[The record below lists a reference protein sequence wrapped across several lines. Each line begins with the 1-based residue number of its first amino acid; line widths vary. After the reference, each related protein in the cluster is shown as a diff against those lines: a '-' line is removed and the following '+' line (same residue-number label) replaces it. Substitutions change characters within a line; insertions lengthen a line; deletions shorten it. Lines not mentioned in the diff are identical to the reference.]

1 MKMDT
6 DLLMEAGKRGIHL
19 LFETETIAEAYQ
31 QDADHLRDALEGRL
45 EGIHFV
51 IGHVIKLRDANA
63 ARDYISGLAPA
74 LRYMLVLLYFMH
86 IRFEKPLYSVMILA
100 AMLTYG
106 IFVALTF
113 VDYLNR

>member
-1 MKMDT
+1 MSTHAEEQHHVPYKVYFIVWGALLVLTGVTVGVSYVDMKNVTVLTAM
-6 DLLMEAGKRGIHL
+6 L
-19 LFETETIAEAYQ
+19 IAAT
-31 QDADHLRDALEGRL
+31 
-45 EGIHFV
+45 
-51 IGHVIKLRDANA
+51 K
-63 ARDYISGLAPA
+63 S
-74 LRYMLVLLYFMH
+74 MLVLLYFMH

>member
-1 MKMDT
+1 MSTHTEEQHHVPYKVYFIVWGALLVLTAVTVGVSYVNMKNVTVLTAM
-6 DLLMEAGKRGIHL
+6 L
-19 LFETETIAEAYQ
+19 IAAT
-31 QDADHLRDALEGRL
+31 
-45 EGIHFV
+45 
-51 IGHVIKLRDANA
+51 K
-63 ARDYISGLAPA
+63 S
-74 LRYMLVLLYFMH
+74 MLVLLYFMH